1 MMKEEDAHLLES
13 INRPYHPNIDRSR
26 EEYFARKKE
35 EDQRMLEKKARE
47 YFNNE
52 WVMEK
57 EKELQDLQRKEDA
70 ATDEDVKRVFHYML
84 EVTVEA
90 LKLKFK
96 KEEVHGLAKLVL
108 LERRKKAVEMH
119 WVSPS
124 QAQRINSIWCP
135 LPYPCEEIEDDYD
148 EDLFMTLS
156 TTPKAYGR
164 SCTQKRKSQKRRS
177 EQTSTPVP
185 KRGRITHFF
194 RPSQQNVLE

>member
-1 MMKEEDAHLLES
+1 
-13 INRPYHPNIDRSR
+13 
-26 EEYFARKKE
+26 
-35 EDQRMLEKKARE
+35 
-47 YFNNE
+47 
-52 WVMEK
+52 MEK
-57 EKELQDLQRKEDA
+57 EKELRDLQRKEDA
-70 ATDEDVKRVFHYML
+70 ATDEDVKRALHYTL

-108 LERRKKAVEMH
+108 LERRKKPVEMQ

-135 LPYPCEEIEDDYD
+135 LPYPCEEVEDDDD
-148 EDLFMTLS
+148 EDLMTLS